1 MKHTPLSQPGASP
14 ELLTTYTPIALTPA
28 SLSVFGLRFC
38 CLCLAVL
45 GNLCSMTSSK
55 TWLRYQKPLLPWLFT
70 ISTFPRLHPAASL
83 DPARSITS
91 SCSAILQLVQRFI
104 SRRIMVF
111 CFSPSLTTCNILFTF
126 LDCCCKLGG
135 SLERTGHG
143 DSRTLTA
150 GFHHQDYF
158 SYLCYFAY
166 SNSGFQL
173 LFKIPR
179 QLLFFS
185 TLNNFISAN
194 SVTLLFTMHSAGAC
208 TALWSSTGNNLGTA
222 DTIFHVVMSC

>member
-28 SLSVFGLRFC
+28 SLSGFGLRFC

-45 GNLCSMTSSK
+45 GNLCSTTSSK

-111 CFSPSLTTCNILFTF
+111 CFSPSLTACNILFTF
-126 LDCCCKLGG
+126 LTAAANWVEAWRGPVMVIPGRSQLG
-135 SLERTGHG
+135 
-143 DSRTLTA
+143 
-150 GFHHQDYF
+150 
-158 SYLCYFAY
+158 
-166 SNSGFQL
+166 
-173 LFKIPR
+173 
-179 QLLFFS
+179 S
-185 TLNNFISAN
+185 TIRIIFPIY
-194 SVTLLFTMHSAGAC
+194 VTLLIVTVDFSYYLKYPVSFYFSVPWITLSQQTLSRCCSLC
-208 TALWSSTGNNLGTA
+208 TAQELAQLFGAPRGT
-222 DTIFHVVMSC
+222 I